1 MTADRAGGYV
11 KQGSG
16 YRAFL
21 PKPLPPD
28 PPLLMED
35 ELWGLLSRA
44 DQAIGRLDA
53 VTELLPNPDL
63 FVAMYVRKEAT
74 LSSQIEGTQAS
85 LTDVLEFQAGA
96 ARQGRHGDVREI
108 VNYIDAMNH
117 GLSRLDSLP
126 MSLRLIRELHAE
138 LLKGVRGARQNPGEF
153 RRTQNWIGPQGA
165 TITQASFVPP
175 PPHEVAR
182 AMGELENYIHQDSPL
197 PALIKA
203 GLVHAQ
209 FETIHPFLDGNGR
222 IGRLLI
228 TFLLCQWG
236 ILHQPLLYLSLFFK
250 EHRREYYERLQAVRD
265 MGDWEGWLR
274 FFLAGVAD
282 ISGRASHTAS
292 AIQKLRHE
300 HLALVSKAAAQ
311 GPALLEACFKTPFIS
326 ITMAARELGT
336 SFQTARNAVYKLE
349 DLGLLKEVTG
359 DHRNRIY
366 AYQAYLDLFG

>member
-1 MTADRAGGYV
+1 MTTDRAGGYI

-28 PPLLMED
+28 PPLVLD
-35 ELWGLLSRA
+35 AQLWGLLSRA

-63 FVAMYVRKEAT
+63 LVAMYVNKEAT

-85 LTDVLEFQAGA
+85 LTDVLEFQAGS
-96 ARQGRHGDVREI
+96 ARKGRHGDVREV
-108 VNYIDAMNH
+108 VNYIDAMKH
-117 GLSRLDSLP
+117 GLSRLESLP
-126 MSLRLIRELHAE
+126 ISLRLIKEIHAE

-153 RRTQNWIGPQGA
+153 RRTQNWIGPQGV
-165 TITQASFVPP
+165 TIAQASFVPP
-175 PPHEVAR
+175 PPHEVIR
-182 AMGELENYIHQDSPL
+182 AMGELENYIHQESPL

-209 FETIHPFLDGNGR
+209 FETIHTFLDGNGR

-250 EHRREYYERLQAVRD
+250 EHRQEYYDRLQAVRD
-265 MGDWEGWLR
+265 RGDWEGWLG

-282 ISGRASHTAS
+282 ISGRASLTVS
-292 AIQKLRHE
+292 AIQKLRNE
-300 HLALVSKAAAQ
+300 HLALASKAASQ
-311 GPALLEACFKTPFIS
+311 GVALLEACFKTPYLS
-326 ITMAARELGT
+326 ITMAARELGS
-336 SFQTARNAVYKLE
+336 SFQTARNAVYKFTE
-349 DLGLLKEVTG
+349 MGLLEEVTG
-359 DHRNRIY
+359 EHSNRIY